1 MQTPWI
7 ILAKKKQQEKK
18 NLFIAHAKSL
28 PQSGQVAE
36 KGRQQIPFYRLPF
49 LKSGAYQLSILRPF
63 KSMLLT
69 VGLRQKKRQTS
80 L

>member
-7 ILAKKKQQEKK
+7 ILAKKKKQQEKK

-36 KGRQQIPFYRLPF
+36 KGRQEIPFYRLPF
-49 LKSGAYQLSILRPF
+49 LKSGAYQLSILRPLKVCF
-63 KSMLLT
+63 
-69 VGLRQKKRQTS
+69 
-80 L
+80 

>member
-7 ILAKKKQQEKK
+7 ILAKKKNSKKKK

-36 KGRQQIPFYRLPF
+36 KGRQEISFYRLPF
-49 LKSGAYQLSILRPF
+49 LKVAPINWAF
-63 KSMLLT
+63 
-69 VGLRQKKRQTS
+69 
-80 L
+80 

>member
-36 KGRQQIPFYRLPF
+36 KGRQKIPFYRLPF
-49 LKSGAYQLSILRPF
+49 LKSGAYQLSILRPLKVCF
-63 KSMLLT
+63 
-69 VGLRQKKRQTS
+69 
-80 L
+80 

>member
-7 ILAKKKQQEKK
+7 ILAKKKKQQEKK

-36 KGRQQIPFYRLPF
+36 KDFNRFHFTVCLF
-49 LKSGAYQLSILRPF
+49 LKVAPISWVF
-63 KSMLLT
+63 
-69 VGLRQKKRQTS
+69 
-80 L
+80 

>member
-36 KGRQQIPFYRLPF
+36 KGRQKIPFYRLPF
-49 LKSGAYQLSILRPF
+49 LKVAPIN
-63 KSMLLT
+63 
-69 VGLRQKKRQTS
+69 
-80 L
+80 

>member
-7 ILAKKKQQEKK
+7 ILAKKKTARKK

-36 KGRQQIPFYRLPF
+36 KGRQEIPFYRLPF
-49 LKSGAYQLSILRPF
+49 LKVAPIN
-63 KSMLLT
+63 
-69 VGLRQKKRQTS
+69 
-80 L
+80 

>member
-18 NLFIAHAKSL
+18 NLFIAHANFL

-36 KGRQQIPFYRLPF
+36 KGRQKIPFYRLPF
-49 LKSGAYQLSILRPF
+49 LKSGAYQLSILRPLKVCF
-63 KSMLLT
+63 
-69 VGLRQKKRQTS
+69 
-80 L
+80 

>member
-18 NLFIAHAKSL
+18 NLIIAHAKSL

-36 KGRQQIPFYRLPF
+36 KGRQEIPFYLLPF
-49 LKSGAYQLSILRPF
+49 LKSGAYQLSILRPLKVCF
-63 KSMLLT
+63 
-69 VGLRQKKRQTS
+69 
-80 L
+80 

>member
-36 KGRQQIPFYRLPF
+36 KDVNRFHLTVCLFKKWRLSTEHF
-49 LKSGAYQLSILRPF
+49 KTF

>member
-7 ILAKKKQQEKK
+7 ILAKKKTARKK

-36 KGRQQIPFYRLPF
+36 KGRQEIPFYRLPF
-49 LKSGAYQLSILRPF
+49 LKSGAYHLSILRPLKVCF
-63 KSMLLT
+63 
-69 VGLRQKKRQTS
+69 
-80 L
+80 

>member
-7 ILAKKKQQEKK
+7 ILAKKKNSKKKK

-36 KGRQQIPFYRLPF
+36 KDVKRFHF
-49 LKSGAYQLSILRPF
+49 
-63 KSMLLT
+63 T
-69 VGLRQKKRQTS
+69 VCLF
-80 L
+80 